1 MKNFFTLYGWALRL
15 VSAALLFGLALFLHF
30 GPGEAIVVPFIGF
43 VIILYSVIRLVPFI
57 KTQRS
62 DIIKTINIM
71 EITLSVLVGVL
82 FILITLFTTDGLGVF
97 FGYLLGGIL
106 ILRGAVHFYGVSE
119 GGEKGDLVTFFFH
132 IAALI
137 VGTYIAMTGDFTP
150 ATLIFAI
157 LGLSVVAGGYLSF
170 ESYRGYKIY
179 RERKQL
185 ESPQPQPRPQKDIGI
200 PIEDEPKEEERIVS

>member
-15 VSAALLFGLALFLHF
+15 ISSALLFGLALFSHF
-30 GPGEAIVVPFIGF
+30 GPGEDIVVPFIGF

-71 EITLSVLVGVL
+71 EITVSILVGLL
-82 FILITLFTTDGLGVF
+82 FIMITLLTTDGLGVF
-97 FGYLLGGIL
+97 FGYLLGAVL
-106 ILRGAVHFYGVSE
+106 ILRGAVHFYGISE

-137 VGTYIAMTGDFTP
+137 IGTFIAMTGDFTP
-150 ATLIFAI
+150 AALIMTI
-157 LGLSVVAGGYLSF
+157 LVLSIVAGGYLGF

-185 ESPQPQPRPQKDIGI
+185 ESPQPQPRPQKEVNLPTSDV
-200 PIEDEPKEEERIVS
+200 PQEEDRIVS